1 MNSEHEHRRLADV
14 WECWQQYG
22 VSVGINKAR
31 AEYVERFAS
40 CIYSSINH
48 VAERRTQAKRAP
60 KEQKWDAVVSLFAPS
75 DAGEWQ

>member
-22 VSVGINKAR
+22 VNVGINKAR
-31 AEYVERFAS
+31 TEYVERFAS

-48 VAERRTQAKRAP
+48 VAQRRMYASETGTEGAKVKYSR
-60 KEQKWDAVVSLFAPS
+60 
-75 DAGEWQ
+75 